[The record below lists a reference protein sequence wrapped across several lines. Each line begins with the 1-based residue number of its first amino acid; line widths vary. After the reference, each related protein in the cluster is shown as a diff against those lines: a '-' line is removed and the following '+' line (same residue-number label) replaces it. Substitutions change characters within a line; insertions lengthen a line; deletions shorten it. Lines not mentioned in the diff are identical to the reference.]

1 MEQLQIATKKLLDS
15 TSTLQNETAVLKEHY
30 QQHLSENLQMKN
42 KISQLETNITLHN
55 QTKSNLSPPPVEG
68 PKKSVRK

>member
-1 MEQLQIATKKLLDS
+1 MGQLQIATNKLLDS

-42 KISQLETNITLHN
+42 TISQLETNSILHN
-55 QTKSNLSPPPVEG
+55 QTK
-68 PKKSVRK
+68 